1 MLPIL
6 FSALYLLLINLY
18 FSWLCFI
25 LSSFV
30 LSYFILPL
38 FILFYLWFCLSIY
51 IYVLTYVLQFSQV
64 DGDDKGLIYWL
75 GTKGLSKSFSSPM
88 SFGQLNVQ
96 SSGMVTDKGEKIII
110 LVLFL
115 VGDKAI
121 FYLESPFVPS
131 QYIKPLSSP
140 STCENWSTY
149 VST

>member
-1 MLPIL
+1 M
-6 FSALYLLLINLY
+6 
-18 FSWLCFI
+18 
-25 LSSFV
+25 
-30 LSYFILPL
+30 
-38 FILFYLWFCLSIY
+38 SIY

-110 LVLFL
+110 FVLFL

-121 FYLESPFVPS
+121 FYLEKFD
-131 QYIKPLSSP
+131 Y
-140 STCENWSTY
+140 W
-149 VST
+149 